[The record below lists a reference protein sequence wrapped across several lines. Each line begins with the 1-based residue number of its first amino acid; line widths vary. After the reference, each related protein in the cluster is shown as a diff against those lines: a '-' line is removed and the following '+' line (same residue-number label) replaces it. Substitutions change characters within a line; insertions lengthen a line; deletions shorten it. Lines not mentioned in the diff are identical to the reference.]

1 MKYAALIFVEALCC
15 LFVGCEI
22 AASLADNGA
31 FVEPEFVIVDAVKV
45 EPAKIEPTPDPI
57 SVDDLM
63 PVAPVPHPDCRCASC
78 KCEPACVGACAI
90 ETPAEVKAAPQM
102 KCSNGQCYPVRR
114 GLFGWRR

>member
-22 AASLADNGA
+22 AASLADNGSFA
-31 FVEPEFVIVDAVKV
+31 APEFIEVV
-45 EPAKIEPTPDPI
+45 EVATQPQPQPTPDPI
-57 SVDDLM
+57 SVDDIM
-63 PVAPVPHPDCRCASC
+63 PAKPMPHPDCRCASC
-78 KCEPACVGACAI
+78 QCEPACVGACSI